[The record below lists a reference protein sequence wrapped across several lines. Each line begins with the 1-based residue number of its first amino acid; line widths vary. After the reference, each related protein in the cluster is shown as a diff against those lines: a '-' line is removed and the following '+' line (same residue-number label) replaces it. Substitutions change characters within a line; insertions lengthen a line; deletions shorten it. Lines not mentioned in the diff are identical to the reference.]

1 MSASP
6 LRVSHE
12 RDGQLLHLQLNRPKA
27 NIFDARMIGALQNAL
42 TEHLGNTGLK
52 AVLLSARG
60 PHFSFGAS
68 VEEHLPEQCGDML
81 RSLHQLIRC
90 LVGSPVPI
98 LVAVRG
104 QCLGGALE
112 IAAAGHL
119 IFAAADAKMGQPE
132 IKLGVFAPAAS
143 CLLPM
148 RIGQARAEDLLLSG
162 RSIDAEEA
170 YRFGLVTSIDDD
182 PEGAALAYFEQHLEA
197 LSASTLRLAVTAV
210 RGDMQPAVHRRLAE
224 VETLYLEQLMKTRDA
239 VAGLTAFIAGEP
251 AVWEHR

>member
-1 MSASP
+1 
-6 LRVSHE
+6 
-12 RDGQLLHLQLNRPKA
+12 
-27 NIFDARMIGALQNAL
+27 
-42 TEHLGNTGLK
+42 
-52 AVLLSARG
+52 
-60 PHFSFGAS
+60 
-68 VEEHLPEQCGDML
+68 
-81 RSLHQLIRC
+81 
-90 LVGSPVPI
+90 
-98 LVAVRG
+98 
-104 QCLGGALE
+104 
-112 IAAAGHL
+112 
-119 IFAAADAKMGQPE
+119 MGQPE

-182 PEGAALAYFEQHLEA
+182 PEDAALAYFDQHLES

-210 RGDMQPAVHRRLAE
+210 RGDMQAVVHRRLAE